1 METPHSAM
9 KFQILFL
16 FLLLTCM
23 YPSVAPGPMSSY
35 ENCCLTYAVV
45 KKKNIGNIGKQVES
59 YRIQE
64 SDGGCNIP
72 AVVFTMKNSK
82 TICAEPNQTWVNK
95 VIQKLNKKKADTM

>member
-35 ENCCLTYAVV
+35 ENCCLKYADV
-45 KKKNIGNIGKQVES
+45 KKKNFWNIGKHAES

-82 TICAEPNQTWVNK
+82 TICAEPNLPWVNK
-95 VIQKLNKKKADTM
+95 AIQVLNKKKAATM